1 MLLAAWSFSRG
12 CKRCERWLLD
22 HPRFGPPLHDW
33 RVRRTVSRRVKWLAP
48 VSMIAGSALN
58 AWLLDG
64 WFIGLPAM
72 VCAAVATWLWSL
84 PEPARR

>member
-1 MLLAAWSFSRG
+1 
-12 CKRCERWLLD
+12 
-22 HPRFGPPLHDW
+22 
-33 RVRRTVSRRVKWLAP
+33 VRRTVSRRVKWLAT